1 MEDRISTLYK
11 RKVLVKSVSSDLPEP
26 QTSKGRDGYC
36 IKSGLPPGLSASGGL
51 SRDELQGQAAVQ
63 CNDVGLCGLLK
74 EIPTARQCFY
84 LSKS

>member
-26 QTSKGRDGYC
+26 QVSKGRGGYC
-36 IKSGLPPGLSASGGL
+36 IKSGLPPEL
-51 SRDELQGQAAVQ
+51 SRDEPQGQTAVQ